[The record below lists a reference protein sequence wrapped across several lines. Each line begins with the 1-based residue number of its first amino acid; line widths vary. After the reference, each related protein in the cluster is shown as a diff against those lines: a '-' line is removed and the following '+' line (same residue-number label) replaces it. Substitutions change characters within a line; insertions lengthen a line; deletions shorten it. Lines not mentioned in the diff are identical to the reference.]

1 MTINTISTFF
11 ALGALMIG
19 AAVIVVAAVG
29 LSARFSDGAA
39 RAWES
44 IVVSAGPQ
52 ALWLAWAMAVI
63 ATLGSLYYSEVADLI
78 PCTLCWYQRIA
89 MYPWA
94 IVLGIMA
101 WNRERAAAR
110 YALPVVIIGF
120 GISTYHYLLQRF
132 PDALPEAACSATV
145 PCSAAY
151 IWKFDLV
158 SIPFMAGVSFAAMI
172 TMLLVHRAWLA
183 RLEEDGEHRTMS
195 ATEPEE
201 TSR

>member
-1 MTINTISTFF
+1 MNLNTVSTFF

-19 AAVIVVAAVG
+19 AAVIVVAAIAV
-29 LSARFSDGAA
+29 LARFSEGAA
-39 RAWES
+39 RIWES
-44 IVVSAGPQ
+44 IVISAGPQ
-52 ALWLAWAMAVI
+52 ALWLGWVMAVI
-63 ATLGSLYYSEVADLI
+63 ATLGSLYYSEVADLV

-101 WNRERAAAR
+101 WNRERFAAR
-110 YALPVVIIGF
+110 YTLPVVIIGF

-158 SIPFMAGVSFAAMI
+158 SIPFMAGVSFAAI
-172 TMLLVHRAWLA
+172 CTTLLIHRAWLA
-183 RLEEDGEHRTMS
+183 RLEEDGEPRTMVG
-195 ATEPEE
+195 TEPEE
-201 TSR
+201 PSR

>member
-19 AAVIVVAAVG
+19 AAVIVIAGIGVASRVSG
-29 LSARFSDGAA
+29 GAE
-39 RAWES
+39 RLWES

-52 ALWLAWAMAVI
+52 ALWLAWVMAVI

-94 IVLGIMA
+94 IVLGLMA
-101 WNRERAAAR
+101 WNRERSAAR
-110 YALPVVIIGF
+110 YALPVVVIGL

-158 SIPFMAGVSFAAMI
+158 SIPFMAGISFAAI
-172 TMLLVHRAWLA
+172 VTALVVHRAWVK
-183 RLEEDGEHRTMS
+183 RLEEDGDHRTMVGNDL
-195 ATEPEE
+195 EE
-201 TSR
+201 TTR